1 MTHARR
7 ITVTLAGLGLALSLA
22 GCSSEDAA
30 EANAEYCTASA
41 TVQSEVAKLKTLVT
55 SGDATV
61 DQVNEQRQAI
71 AKANEEAQGK
81 AGDLGDAV
89 KKEIQAADKAFDDA
103 LAAIP
108 GDATIPEA
116 ADQYRAAVDAWD
128 AAILG
133 IRSEVGCS

>member
-1 MTHARR
+1 MTHPRR
-7 ITVTLAGLGLALSLA
+7 VTATLATVGLALSLA
-22 GCSSEDAA
+22 ACSSADTA

-41 TVQSEVAKLKTLVT
+41 TAQSEVAKLKTLVT
-55 SGDATV
+55 SGNATV

-71 AKANEEAQGK
+71 AGAVEEAQGK
-81 AGDLGDAV
+81 AGDLGDTV
-89 KKEIQAADKAFDDA
+89 KADIQAADEAFDDA
-103 LAAIP
+103 IAAIP

-128 AAILG
+128 EAIMA